1 MFNIHSFID
10 SLPDDTTTIDISNK
24 ELTVI
29 PDLSRFTKLEQ
40 LYCCHNR
47 LTLLPTL
54 NENLKVLNCS
64 NNKLTYLPPLNEKIK
79 ILHCNNNRLTSLPIF
94 NENLKILYCQ
104 DNKITVLYRLN
115 EKLEI
120 LECNNNRLTSLP
132 VFNENLKILHCHDN
146 PFDVLNSNDTID
158 TMRRKIKTLHNFRH
172 LYYCLTFK
180 TQFRKW
186 LWERVREPKIALKYH
201 PSYLAEHL
209 IDGTE
214 L

>member
-1 MFNIHSFID
+1 MFNVQAFID
-10 SLPDDTTTIDISNK
+10 SLPDDTTCIDISNK
-24 ELTVI
+24 ELSII
-29 PDLSRFTKLEQ
+29 PDLSRFTQLEQ

-64 NNKLTYLPPLNEKIK
+64 NNKLTSLPTLNKKLKI
-79 ILHCNNNRLTSLPIF
+79 IHCSGNQLTSLPIL

-115 EKLEI
+115 ENIEI

-132 VFNENLKILHCHDN
+132 VLNENLKILHCYNN
-146 PFDVLNSNDTID
+146 PLDILDCYDKID
-158 TMRRKIKTLHNFRH
+158 IMRRKIKILHNFRH
-172 LYYCLTFK
+172 VYYCLKFK

-186 LWERVREPKIALKYH
+186 LWN
-201 PSYLAEHL
+201 
-209 IDGTE
+209 G
-214 L
+214 